1 MAGKGVSDIYCWDIE
16 LGDLKIYLASTDR
29 GALRVGISLD
39 KSGDCVAYFK
49 GIFPSKNII
58 KDKSRNGLL
67 IKSVEAALKNRPA
80 RNRLSL
86 NIEGTPFQKRVWKTI
101 KRIPYGQTRTYGEVA
116 SMVGIPGGARAVGQA
131 LGRNPLPLVF
141 P

>member
-49 GIFPSKNII
+49 DIFPSKSII
-58 KDKSRNGLL
+58 KDKSRNRLL
-67 IKSVEAALKNRPA
+67 IKSVEAALKNRHDP
-80 RNRLSL
+80 NRPPLD
-86 NIEGTPFQKRVWKTI
+86 IKGTPFQKRIWNTI
-101 KRIPYGQTRTYGEVA
+101 KSIPFGQTRTYGGVA
-116 SMVGIPGGARAVGQA
+116 SMVGTPGGARAVGQA